1 MATFRELLAN
11 VLDLVGTATGSKERG
26 WSERLNNYQP
36 TVNTGYDASTSRVN
50 KSMQDWKVNNF
61 VLGSGVTDAG
71 RQAALNNPTGGS
83 TPPSEDGWKTD
94 PKYDNW
100 GEAEAKAD
108 YAATGGSTGSGGGS
122 GPSME
127 EVIAQQRAQARL
139 AYERGLRN
147 AQDAYN
153 RARGMHTEAMGT
165 LGTRRS
171 EFENAFNQGNQDI
184 TQEYQKRGGEL
195 GTSSQNRKM
204 NDLAALQAMG
214 LNGSAVERA
223 QNIRMRDQVR
233 AQSELMDNRNQ
244 NQVTNKNVFDTNKQW
259 ALGQEGAIN
268 RALEQAESDRRNAEG
283 FAYENYLGNTAGID
297 QGMRSYMDNIQQHQ
311 QAMQVAGLANQNY
324 QASGFTPSLSDFSSY
339 LQPAQAKAPQ
349 ATAGGDQASNISL
362 SPYAMSE
369 LDKLRKSG
377 VYGGGLYNNA

>member
-1 MATFRELLAN
+1 MSDVNPRTSKNWLAN
-11 VLDLVGTATGSKERG
+11 FVDKFGTAIGAKERG
-26 WSERLNNYQP
+26 LSERIAGGMPTANTGKTAQSKAAGLDDWVTVNHNPEVWTAQNAGIKDAAYTEKNNYP
-36 TVNTGYDASTSRVN
+36 MGIALPEGYD
-50 KSMQDWKVNNF
+50 
-61 VLGSGVTDAG
+61 
-71 RQAALNNPTGGS
+71 TGGGDIRTAS
-83 TPPSEDGWKTD
+83 N
-94 PKYDNW
+94 DNP
-100 GEAEAKAD
+100 GD
-108 YAATGGSTGSGGGS
+108 S
-122 GPSME
+122 GPSMAE
-127 EVIAQQRAQARL
+127 IIAQQRAQAKL
-139 AYERGLRN
+139 AYESGLRK
-147 AQDAYN
+147 AQDAFN
-153 RARGMHTEAMGT
+153 RAQGMHTEAMGI
-165 LGTRRS
+165 LGTRRG

-195 GTSSQNRKM
+195 GTSAQNRKM
-204 NDLAALQAMG
+204 SDLAALQAMG

-244 NQVTNKNVFDTNKQW
+244 NQVTNKNVFDTNNQW

-297 QGMRSYMDNIQQHQ
+297 QGMRGYMDNILQHQ
-311 QAMQVAGLANQNY
+311 QAMQAAGLANQNY
-324 QASGFTPSLSDFSSY
+324 QAGGFTPSLSDFSSY

>member
-83 TPPSEDGWKTD
+83 TPPPAGDTYEWNNLNS
-94 PKYDNW
+94 
-100 GEAEAKAD
+100 
-108 YAATGGSTGSGGGS
+108 GGSTGYTGGAGGGS
-122 GPSME
+122 GPSMD

-153 RARGMHTEAMGT
+153 RAQGMHTEAMGT

-195 GTSSQNRKM
+195 GTSAQNRKM
-204 NDLAALQAMG
+204 SDLAALQAMG

-244 NQVTNKNVFDTNKQW
+244 NQVTNKNVFDTNNQW

-297 QGMRSYMDNIQQHQ
+297 QGMRGYMDNILQHE

-377 VYGGGLYNNA
+377 VYGGGLYNNV